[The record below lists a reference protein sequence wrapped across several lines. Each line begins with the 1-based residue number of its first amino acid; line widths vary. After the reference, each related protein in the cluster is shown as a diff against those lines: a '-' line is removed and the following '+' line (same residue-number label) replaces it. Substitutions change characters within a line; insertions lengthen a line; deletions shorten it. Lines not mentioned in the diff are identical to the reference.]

1 MPVNCQL
8 KRRYGKEYCITDCPA
23 RGAESGY
30 RYLRIEGE
38 ANLPAADP
46 HTIDVAVLDMN
57 HGWPNL
63 GHDSLVASL
72 VDASCDLSPEL
83 SRLGLRVRAISFD
96 VRGSA
101 TLPEPPGGRFAL
113 YLGTGGPGH
122 IDPAQNDGQEEYS
135 QGLREDPSWR
145 APTFELFDRILADR
159 SAALLAVCHT
169 FGVLCDWSGIARPV
183 LRSPEKGGK
192 STGVLENML
201 TPAAI
206 EHPWFR
212 RFHNEIGG
220 SRLRILD
227 NRLFDLIPNPDAF
240 PGGGTAIGYETLG
253 VGGPEGDAL
262 TMFEFDRDDAGVMP
276 RIFGVNHHP
285 EIINRARQMLILERR
300 VERGEVSKQWAAERR
315 EILTR
320 VHPEEDS
327 DYLLQLTS
335 NHTLLAPL
343 RYFLYRQI
351 RLRAEGLGL
360 SIDLHEDQALEPISF
375 PACNLDSHQV
385 DFAAARRR
393 GMEQLV

>member
-8 KRRYGKEYCITDCPA
+8 KRRYGKEFCITDCPA

-30 RYLRIEGE
+30 RYARVE
-38 ANLPAADP
+38 ATAGIPAADP
-46 HTIDVAVLDMN
+46 RSVDLAVLDMN

-72 VDASCDLSPEL
+72 VDACCDLAPEL
-83 SRLGLRVRAISFD
+83 LRLGLQVRTISFD
-96 VRGSA
+96 VRGGGM
-101 TLPEPPGGRFAL
+101 LPEPPGGRFAL

-122 IDPAQNDGQEEYS
+122 IDPSQNDGLAEHS
-135 QGLREDPSWR
+135 QGLREDPAWR
-145 APTFELFDRILADR
+145 APAFLLFDRILADR

-169 FGVLCDWSGIARPV
+169 FGVLCDWSGIAKPV
-183 LRSPEKGGK
+183 LRSVEKGGK
-192 STGVLENML
+192 STGVLENIL

-212 RFHNEIGG
+212 RFYGELGG

-227 NRLFDLIPNPDAF
+227 NRLFDLIPEPASF
-240 PGGGTAIGYETLG
+240 LAGGMAIGYETES
-253 VGGPEGDAL
+253 VGGPVGDAL
-262 TMFEFDRDDAGVMP
+262 TMYEFDRDEAGVMP

-300 VERGEVSKQWAAERR
+300 VERGEVSRQWAAERR

-320 VHPEEDS
+320 VYSGEDS
-327 DYLLQLTS
+327 DHLLQLTS

-343 RYFLYRQI
+343 RYHLYRQI
-351 RLRAEGLGL
+351 RLRAESLGL
-360 SIDLHEDQALEPISF
+360 KTDLHEDRALNPISF
-375 PACNLDSHQV
+375 PACDLEFSAAGSGMGNL
-385 DFAAARRR
+385 A
-393 GMEQLV
+393 

>member
-8 KRRYGKEYCITDCPA
+8 KRRYGKEFCITDCPA

-30 RYLRIEGE
+30 RFARVEG
-38 ANLPAADP
+38 ATAIPAADP
-46 HTIDVAVLDMN
+46 KSIDVAVLDMN

-72 VDASCDLSPEL
+72 VDVCCDLSPEL
-83 SRLGLRVRAISFD
+83 MRLGLQVRAISFD
-96 VRGSA
+96 VRRGGGA
-101 TLPEPPGGRFAL
+101 LPDPPGGRFSL

-122 IDPAQNDGQEEYS
+122 IDPSQNDGLAEHS

-145 APTFELFDRILADR
+145 APAFRLFDRILADR
-159 SAALLAVCHT
+159 STALLAVCHT

-183 LRSPEKGGK
+183 LRSAEKGGK
-192 STGVLENML
+192 STGVLENIL

-212 RFHNEIGG
+212 RLYNELGG
-220 SRLRILD
+220 PRLRILD
-227 NRLFDLIPNPDAF
+227 NRLFDLIPEPASF
-240 PGGGTAIGYETLG
+240 LPGGTAIGYETES
-253 VGGPEGDAL
+253 VGGAVGDAL
-262 TMFEFDRDDAGVMP
+262 TMYEFDRDEAGVMP

-285 EIINRARQMLILERR
+285 EIINRSRQMLILERR
-300 VERGEVSKQWAAERR
+300 VERGEVSRQWAAERR

-320 VHPEEDS
+320 VYSGEDS

-343 RYFLYRQI
+343 RYHLYRQV
-351 RLRAEGLGL
+351 RLRAESLGL
-360 SIDLHEDQALEPISF
+360 KTDVHEDRALVPISF
-375 PACNLDSHQV
+375 PACDLE
-385 DFAAARRR
+385 FAAADT
-393 GMEQLV
+393 GLEKLA

>member
-8 KRRYGKEYCITDCPA
+8 KRRYGKEFCITDCPA
-23 RGAESGY
+23 RGAGSGY
-30 RYLRIEGE
+30 RFARVEGS
-38 ANLPAADP
+38 ASMPPADP
-46 HTIDVAVLDMN
+46 KTIDVAVLDMN

-72 VDASCDLSPEL
+72 VDACCDLAPEL
-83 SRLGLRVRAISFD
+83 LRLGLQVRAISFD

-101 TLPEPPGGRFAL
+101 ALPDPPGERFAL

-122 IDPAQNDGQEEYS
+122 LDPRENDGLAEHS
-135 QGLREDPSWR
+135 QGLREDPAWR
-145 APTFELFDRILADR
+145 APAFELFDRILADR

-192 STGVLENML
+192 STGVLENMF
-201 TPAAI
+201 TPEAI

-212 RFHNEIGG
+212 RFYNELGG
-220 SRLRILD
+220 PRLRILD
-227 NRLFDLIPNPDAF
+227 NRLFDLIPDPENF
-240 PGGGTAIGYETLG
+240 PGSGTPIGYETESF
-253 VGGPEGDAL
+253 GGPIGPAL
-262 TMFEFDRDDAGVMP
+262 TMYEFDRDEAGVMP

-300 VERGEVSKQWAAERR
+300 VERGEVSRQWAAERR

-320 VHPEEDS
+320 VYSGEDS

-335 NHTLLAPL
+335 NYTLLAPM
-343 RYFLYRQI
+343 RYHLYRQI
-351 RLRAEGLGL
+351 RLRAESLGL
-360 SIDLHEDQALEPISF
+360 AIDLHEDQALNPISF
-375 PACNLDSHQV
+375 PACDLDFSV
-385 DFAAARRR
+385 PGPRAEWGA
-393 GMEQLV
+393 GMGKLA